1 MCIVDHYF
9 SEMKASDSLR
19 RKLVCCYDM
28 EGGRVMI
35 LKALK
40 IPGILSIR
48 KGDGYFRGIYITCLQ
63 GQSIFTFA

>member
-1 MCIVDHYF
+1 MCVMDRYF
-9 SEMKASDSLR
+9 SEMKVSDSLK
-19 RKLVCCYDM
+19 RKLCCYDV

-48 KGDGYFRGIYITCLQ
+48 KGDGCFRGACFTCLQ